1 MLAETFVDPSRF
13 AGTCYQ
19 AANWLRVGQT
29 AARPT
34 AYPNGKVAEGPKDIY
49 LYPISDHWRQVL
61 CAEPEVALCST
72 PRPEAPSDWTE
83 EEFGTGPVF

>member
-1 MLAETFVDPSRF
+1 MSRLVGDWTERYGYAPVLTETFVDPSRF

-29 AARPT
+29 VARPT

-49 LYPISDHWRQVL
+49 
-61 CAEPEVALCST
+61 
-72 PRPEAPSDWTE
+72 
-83 EEFGTGPVF
+83 